1 MVRVNRIFLLVG
13 VLALLQVQQQHQ
25 GFAVHAQ
32 TANDGSAAGR
42 KLERERRRAE
52 LRKNNPNY
60 KEKTPEEKAEIERK
74 RQERM
79 AEEEARFQG
88 DQEDL

>member
-1 MVRVNRIFLLVG
+1 MLRVHRIFLLFI
-13 VLALLQVQQQHQ
+13 VLALIQIQQQSVVQ
-25 GFAVHAQ
+25 AQ

-60 KEKTPEEKAEIERK
+60 REKTPEEKAEIERK

-88 DQEDL
+88 DQDL

>member
-1 MVRVNRIFLLVG
+1 MLRINRTLLLFV
-13 VLALLQVQQQHQ
+13 VLALVQVQQGVVQ
-25 GFAVHAQ
+25 AQ
-32 TANDGSAAGR
+32 AANDGSAAGR

-60 KEKTPEEKAEIERK
+60 KEKTPEQIAEIERK

-88 DQEDL
+88 EQEDL